1 MNAMTDEFLR
11 ELPKVE
17 LHVHLESTMPGEL
30 LEQFA
35 ARQGKT
41 LPRPAGELY
50 HCSAEDLSN
59 FLAFLD
65 SICAYVRSVEE
76 LAEVARR
83 FSVESRG
90 ENILYA
96 ETILN
101 STHWPQFTVP
111 EIIGAVTAG
120 FDRGQTDGGADCR
133 FTLSLSRGQ
142 SASEAMALVEIMK
155 EHRTPRLAGL
165 SIDGNEALTG
175 RTGEKFRPAFLTAKA
190 AGFGTTVHAGES
202 SGPEGVLD
210 ALDLL
215 ETDRLDHGVRGAEDA
230 ALLARLAEERVPL
243 NVCLTSN
250 LTLLYRDPA
259 DHPLRRLLDGG
270 AAVTLNRDDP
280 TFLDGLTLTEEL
292 RRAAEFAHMTAEEL
306 LACQETAIEAAFCG
320 AETKAELRAALASF
334 RAGL

>member
-1 MNAMTDEFLR
+1 MRTMTEEFFAA
-11 ELPKVE
+11 LPKVE
-17 LHVHLESTMPGEL
+17 LHVHLESTMPGEM
-30 LEQFA
+30 LERFA

-41 LPRPAGELY
+41 LPRSAGELY

-65 SICAYVRSVEE
+65 SICAYVGAGAE
-76 LAEVARR
+76 LAEAAER
-83 FSVESRG
+83 FSRESRK

-101 STHWPQFTVP
+101 PTHWPQFTVP
-111 EIIGAVTAG
+111 EIIAAVTEG
-120 FDRGQTDGGADCR
+120 FDRGAAAGGTDCR

-142 SASEAMALVEIMK
+142 SAAEAQALVETMK
-155 EHRTPRLAGL
+155 KHRTPRLAGL
-165 SIDGNEALTG
+165 SVDGNEALTG
-175 RTGEKFRPAFLTAKA
+175 RTGEKFRPAFLAAKA

-202 SGPEGVLD
+202 SGPGGVRD

-215 ETDRLDHGVRGAEDA
+215 EADRLDHGVRGAEDP
-230 ALLARLAEERVPL
+230 ALLERLAAERVPL

-259 DHPLRRLLDGG
+259 DHPLRRLLDAG

-292 RRAAEFAHMTAEEL
+292 RRAAEFARMTEEEV
-306 LACQETAIEAAFCG
+306 LACQETAVGAAFCG
-320 AETKAELRAALASF
+320 EETKAALCAALAAV